1 MLHGAF
7 NLVRHHEFEPQ
18 KSNIAVYIWQKLGLF
33 STFNCV
39 QKFLAEKEQYVSSL
53 RYAPPKNY
61 LRTKTVSAVFI
72 KSIL

>member
-39 QKFLAEKEQYVSSL
+39 QKFIAEKEQYVSSL
-53 RYAPPKNY
+53 RAPPKK
-61 LRTKTVSAVFI
+61 LTTH
-72 KSIL
+72 